1 LRGIRAGKWSL
12 EIHNDAYSTWLS
24 DAKFF
29 RWSLKLY
36 GTQSDPNSDNAEGR
50 TVRNF
55 FSNSYLAIEKSQE
68 AFFKDSKHLTFN
80 V

>member
-1 LRGIRAGKWSL
+1 MRRGIVMWWAGRGAGKWSL

-36 GTQSDPNSDNAEGR
+36 GTQSDPNSDNAEG
-50 TVRNF
+50 
-55 FSNSYLAIEKSQE
+55 SAI
-68 AFFKDSKHLTFN
+68 AFT
-80 V
+80 

>member
-1 LRGIRAGKWSL
+1 MWWAGRGAGKWSL

-36 GTQSDPNSDNAEGR
+36 GTQSDPNSDNAEG
-50 TVRNF
+50 
-55 FSNSYLAIEKSQE
+55 SAI
-68 AFFKDSKHLTFN
+68 AFT
-80 V
+80 

>member
-1 LRGIRAGKWSL
+1 MSSLLLVAPKIEHHLVWPGKWTL

-36 GTQSDPNSDNAEGR
+36 GTQSDPNSDNAEGKR
-50 TVRNF
+50 GQNVVC
-55 FSNSYLAIEKSQE
+55 IV
-68 AFFKDSKHLTFN
+68 FN
-80 V
+80 LSRIDAVF

>member
-1 LRGIRAGKWSL
+1 MEEHVLGKWTL

-36 GTQSDPNSDNAEGR
+36 GTQSDPNSDNAEGWGPL
-50 TVRNF
+50 F
-55 FSNSYLAIEKSQE
+55 
-68 AFFKDSKHLTFN
+68 
-80 V
+80 

>member
-1 LRGIRAGKWSL
+1 MEEHVLGKWTL

-50 TVRNF
+50 GP
-55 FSNSYLAIEKSQE
+55 L
-68 AFFKDSKHLTFN
+68 FKMRRTNK
-80 V
+80 